1 MKKIDNP
8 FLAFMPIIDLHGL
21 DKISA
26 VIKTKEFIEDSLKL
40 RNYDIIIIH
49 GKGSGVVK
57 ASVHECLRLNKK
69 VLEYKVD
76 NFNDGVTVVK
86 LEGEKYEK

>member
-8 FLAFMPIIDLHGL
+8 FIALYPKLDLHGL

-26 VIKTKEFIEDSLKL
+26 VIKTKEFITDSLKL
-40 RNYDIIIIH
+40 KNYDIIIIH
-49 GKGSGVVK
+49 GKGSGILK
-57 ASVHECLRLNKK
+57 ESVHEYLKSEKR
-69 VLEYKVD
+69 VIEYKTD
-76 NFNDGVTVVK
+76 NWNDGITIVK

>member
-8 FLAFMPIIDLHGL
+8 FISIYPQIDLHGF
-21 DKISA
+21 DRISA
-26 VIKTKEFIEDSLKL
+26 IIKTKEFIRDSLKL

-49 GKGSGVVK
+49 GKGSGILKESIHEYLKSEKRVV
-57 ASVHECLRLNKK
+57 
-69 VLEYKVD
+69 EYKTD
-76 NFNDGVTVVK
+76 NQNDGITIVK